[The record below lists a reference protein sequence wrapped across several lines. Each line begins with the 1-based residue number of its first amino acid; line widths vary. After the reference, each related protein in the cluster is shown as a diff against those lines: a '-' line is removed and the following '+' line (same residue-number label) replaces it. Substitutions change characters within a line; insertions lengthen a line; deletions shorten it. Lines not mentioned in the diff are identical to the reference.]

1 MNLLKNNHAK
11 NSKVYLIGSGIAA
24 LASAVYLIKDA
35 GVPGENI
42 HVLEQDDI
50 TGGALDGAGESEPG
64 FVVRGGRMHE
74 EHYVCYWDLLSN
86 IPSFGDS
93 NISVKDETF
102 EFNKQLVSNARARLL
117 KAGKI
122 IDASYFGLSLH
133 DLADLIKLTLVS
145 EKSFP
150 AT

>member
-1 MNLLKNNHAK
+1 MNILKNNNAK

-24 LASAVYLIKDA
+24 LANAIYLIKDA

-50 TGGALDGAGESEPG
+50 TGGALDGAGESEQG

-102 EFNKQLVSNARARLL
+102 EFNK
-117 KAGKI
+117 
-122 IDASYFGLSLH
+122 
-133 DLADLIKLTLVS
+133 
-145 EKSFP
+145 
-150 AT
+150 